1 MITNGIIYSNN
12 SFNPNNGTHSDWYIQ
27 LMSRSLSNLVFC
39 LCYASW
45 RLQTFSLSFESSCQ
59 FHIKVLGTKRS
70 ICMAMYTYACQSS
83 NECRL
88 QIYYTKIPTRS
99 AAASISWPMFTTYQ
113 SSLRFHR
120 MTVVWLVV
128 IAQNTSKHYSANSLH
143 SIQSRRSS
151 AITYSYTNRTSS
163 ILCCFCSN
171 DLTLGFPPLESA
183 QSVRCLIFCLY
194 LSCTGYNILFDCQ
207 ATLLVYVSTDI
218 YQYEHSCFNFFFWF
232 FTTFQLIQNVWIT
245 RVPTNILNDHSF
257 RDSV

>member
-1 MITNGIIYSNN
+1 MAFTNIF
-12 SFNPNNGTHSDWYIQ
+12 SFIRVHVNFILKSWVQREVFAWQCIHTHVNHRMNVDCKYTTPKYQHAAQQ
-27 LMSRSLSNLVFC
+27 LQSADQC
-39 LCYASW
+39 LP
-45 RLQTFSLSFESSCQ
+45 Q
-59 FHIKVLGTKRS
+59 
-70 ICMAMYTYACQSS
+70 
-83 NECRL
+83 
-88 QIYYTKIPTRS
+88 
-99 AAASISWPMFTTYQ
+99 YQ